1 LQGFIQL
8 GTFVITLF
16 CLPETL
22 YSRSNEADT
31 TPSSPT
37 KRNSYLSLLTFR
49 STTLPTRKIH
59 AKDFWRSLSM
69 LQYLAITLPGLYY
82 MTAFG
87 YGSVLFATT
96 GSLLFKEFYNFS
108 VAQTGL
114 MLSIPLLVGCVI
126 GEANAGWLTD
136 WMVMRHAKKHNGEKL
151 PEARLDALWFG
162 LLVPLGVIIEGVCL
176 THFETVTW
184 VGAAFGM
191 GIANCGLQAATT
203 VTYAYTT
210 DVGRF
215 TKSKGVLSVADRV
228 ACSATNH
235 KAPRSRA

>member
-1 LQGFIQL
+1 M
-8 GTFVITLF
+8 VTLF

-22 YSRSNEADT
+22 YSRDLTVEPGDR
-31 TPSSPT
+31 
-37 KRNSYLSLLTFR
+37 KRNSYIDLLTFR
-49 STTLPTRKIH
+49 SHTLPRRKIQ
-59 AKDFWRSLSM
+59 AKDFGRSLSM
-69 LQYLAITLPGLYY
+69 LKYLAITLPGLYY

-96 GSLLFKEFYNFS
+96 GSLLFKEFYDFS

-114 MLSIPLLVGCVI
+114 MLSIPLLIGCII

-136 WMVMRHAKKHNGEKL
+136 WMVMRHAKKHDGEKL

-162 LLVPLGVIIEGVCL
+162 LLVPVGVIVEGVCL
-176 THFETVTW
+176 SHFETASW
-184 VGAAFGM
+184 VGAAVGM

-210 DVGRF
+210 DVSPLRMWC
-215 TKSKGVLSVADRV
+215 SVQFHKMQADQV
-228 ACSATNH
+228 SLSATNR
-235 KAPRSRA
+235 KARRYRV